1 MKDQGHQEL
10 VCKART
16 LYRQAQEIQN
26 AVLDMF
32 FDDFVDLDE
41 QENERRRKELQ
52 A

>member
-1 MKDQGHQEL
+1 MKDQEHQEL
-10 VCKART
+10 VYKARA

-26 AVLDMF
+26 TVLDMF
-32 FDDFVDLDE
+32 FDDFIDLDE